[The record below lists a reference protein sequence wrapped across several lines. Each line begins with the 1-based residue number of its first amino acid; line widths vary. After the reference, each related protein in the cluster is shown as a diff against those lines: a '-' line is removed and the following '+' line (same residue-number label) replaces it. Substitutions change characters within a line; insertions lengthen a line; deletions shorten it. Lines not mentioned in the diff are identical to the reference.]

1 MLYLRGD
8 RRTKDA
14 PLYDIVKQRIMG
26 MNLLKTLQAA
36 TGLVTLASVII
47 IAFMMAKGHRRSA
60 RRLSGFVIAILII
73 FAFFTLLVVKF
84 K

>member
-1 MLYLRGD
+1 
-8 RRTKDA
+8 
-14 PLYDIVKQRIMG
+14 

-47 IAFMMAKGHRRSA
+47 IAFMMAKGHRRFA

-73 FAFFTLLVVKF
+73 FAFFTLSIVAF